1 MRLFKWT
8 KQQAAFVPEIDAEH
22 RAFYLL
28 CDELQ
33 QAVATGAGA
42 ERLNTIMQSIVA
54 SLEDHFSHE
63 ERLMRASQYPIFA
76 WHKQQHD
83 GVRRKLKEFETLLA
97 RGDSDVP
104 QDLVEYLA
112 HWLKGHLSLTDR
124 MLGAYLRNYDRHE
137 AVAS

>member
-1 MRLFKWT
+1 MFKWT
-8 KQQAAFVPEIDAEH
+8 KQQASFVPEIDAEH
-22 RAFYLL
+22 RAFYRL

-33 QAVATGAGA
+33 HAVTAGAGE
-42 ERLNTIMQSIVA
+42 ERLNTIVHSIVA

-63 ERLMRASQYPIFA
+63 ERLMRASRYPIFA

-83 GVRRKLKEFETLLA
+83 AVRRKMKELEASLA
-97 RGDSDVP
+97 RGDTGAP
-104 QDLVEYLA
+104 QELVEYLA

-124 MLGAYLRNYDRHE
+124 MFGAYLRNFGRLH